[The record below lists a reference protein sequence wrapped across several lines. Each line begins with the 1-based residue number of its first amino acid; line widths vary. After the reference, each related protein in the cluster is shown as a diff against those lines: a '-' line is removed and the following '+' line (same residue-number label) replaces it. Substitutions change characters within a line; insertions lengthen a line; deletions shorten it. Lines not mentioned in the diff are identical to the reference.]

1 MVFPLISI
9 IFPLISILPVLELI
23 RSVTTFPVTSTS
35 LSNKALA
42 SILGLAVVLSLFR
55 NTPKI
60 VEDLKTLFVAIIF
73 YT

>member
-35 LSNKALA
+35 LSNMAFA